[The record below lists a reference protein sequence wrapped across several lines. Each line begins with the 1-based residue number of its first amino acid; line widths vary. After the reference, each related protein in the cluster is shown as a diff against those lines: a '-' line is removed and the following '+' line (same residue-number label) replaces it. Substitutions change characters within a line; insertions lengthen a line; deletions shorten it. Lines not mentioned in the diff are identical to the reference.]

1 MKRTIIDQKRKKLS
15 NLLLNE
21 LNGLIFKRGK
31 SIDQLFSL
39 EKSIRIN
46 RVFLR
51 KSQIKLV

>member
-1 MKRTIIDQKRKKLS
+1 MKKTIAEQKRKKLS
-15 NLLLNE
+15 TLLMSE
-21 LNGLIFKRGK
+21 LSGLFFKRGK

-39 EKSIRIN
+39 EKSIRVN

>member
-1 MKRTIIDQKRKKLS
+1 MKKTIIDQKRKKLS